1 MSAGS
6 KGKPSPFLIL
16 AVSRGLAPEEVSENM
31 SGWFRRHKSGSLH
44 NKFERTPQG
53 PASAGEL
60 REGTPQGTAPLEVES
75 ETAEN
80 LVDRTPEPEEPADGF
95 SEAGIREALRDV
107 RDPEIGRD
115 LVSLNMVRE
124 VRIEGAGVTVGVALT
139 TGGCPLKHRITT
151 DIRDRLMEIEGVENV
166 EVDFGVMTDTDR
178 QNLLTSLHGGP
189 SELAPAFKDESKTR
203 IIAVVSGKGGVGKST
218 VAVNLAAA
226 LDRAGH
232 SVEILDA
239 DVHGSSVPVMLGSPQ
254 KPNVVGG
261 VIFPVESP
269 QGLKFI
275 SMGNFVDEGQAVI
288 WRAPI
293 VNKALTQ
300 LMRDV
305 YWDEPDFIIVDMP
318 PGTGDVA
325 LTVAQMIPKAEALVV
340 TTPQADAARVA
351 VQAHLKVAGVV
362 ENMGYAECPDCG
374 KELRIFGGD
383 GGDRVAGELGSQVL
397 GRIPILPDAS
407 GEPGRSLFDPGSTP
421 ARAFAE
427 IAATL
432 VATKVRRRI
441 KVL

>member
-1 MSAGS
+1 M
-6 KGKPSPFLIL
+6 
-16 AVSRGLAPEEVSENM
+16 VN
-31 SGWFRRHKSGSLH
+31 WFRRSRDG
-44 NKFERTPQG
+44 NYQG
-53 PASAGEL
+53 EHEQASRKATSAGEA
-60 REGTPQGTAPLEVES
+60 REEEHQATTSLEVEPQ
-75 ETAEN
+75 TAED

-115 LVSLNMVRE
+115 LISLNMIRNIV
-124 VRIEGAGVTVGVALT
+124 IEGGKVTVGVALT
-139 TGGCPLKHRITT
+139 TAGCPLKHRIMT
-151 DIRDRLMEIEGVENV
+151 DIRDRLVMIEGVKDV

-218 VAVNLAAA
+218 VAVNLAGA

-239 DVHGSSVPVMLGSPQ
+239 DVHGSSIPVMLGSLE

-261 VIFPVESP
+261 VIFPIESRS
-269 QGLKFI
+269 GLKFI
-275 SMGNFVDEGQAVI
+275 SMGNFVDEGQAII

-325 LTVAQMIPKAEALVV
+325 LTIAQMIPKAEALVV

-351 VQAHLKVAGVV
+351 VKAGKMAVQAHLKVVGVV
-362 ENMGYAECPDCG
+362 ENMSFAECPDCG
-374 KELRIFGGD
+374 KEMRIFGGD
-383 GGDRVAGELGSQVL
+383 GGERVAGELDSRVL
-397 GRIPILPDAS
+397 GRVPILPDAT
-407 GEPGRSLFDPGSTP
+407 GEPGNALFAEDTAPT
-421 ARAFAE
+421 RAFDE
-427 IAATL
+427 IAQAL
-432 VATKVRRRI
+432 AQTKVRRRI

>member
-1 MSAGS
+1 MVDWLRRRANRDEQPQSEPEA
-6 KGKPSPFLIL
+6 
-16 AVSRGLAPEEVSENM
+16 AAPDEEPTT
-31 SGWFRRHKSGSLH
+31 
-44 NKFERTPQG
+44 FEG
-53 PASAGEL
+53 D
-60 REGTPQGTAPLEVES
+60 
-75 ETAEN
+75 TAED

-115 LVSLNMVRE
+115 LIALNMIRNVD
-124 VRIEGAGVTVGVALT
+124 IEGGKVTVGVALT
-139 TGGCPLKHRITT
+139 TSGCPLKHRIMT
-151 DIRDRLMEIEGVENV
+151 DVRDRLMMIDGVEDV
-166 EVDFGVMTDTDR
+166 EVDFGVMTDSDR

-189 SELAPAFKDESKTR
+189 SELAPAFKDDSKTR

-239 DVHGSSVPVMLGSPQ
+239 DVHGSSIPVMLGSLE

-261 VIFPVESP
+261 VIFPIESHT
-269 QGLKFI
+269 GLKFI
-275 SMGNFVDEGQAVI
+275 SMGNFVNEGQAII

-305 YWDEPDFIIVDMP
+305 YWDEPDFIVVDMP

-325 LTVAQMIPKAEALVV
+325 LTIAQMIPKAEALVV

-351 VQAHLKVAGVV
+351 AKAGRMAVQAHLKVVGVV
-362 ENMGYAECPDCG
+362 ENMSFAECPDCG
-374 KELRIFGGD
+374 KEMRIFGG
-383 GGDRVAGELGSQVL
+383 GGGERVAAELESRVL
-397 GRIPILPDAS
+397 GRVPILPDAT
-407 GEPGRSLFDPGSTP
+407 GEPGNALFAEDTAPT
-421 ARAFAE
+421 RAFDE
-427 IAATL
+427 IAQAL
-432 VATKVRRRI
+432 AQTKVRRRI

>member
-1 MSAGS
+1 VEGPR
-6 KGKPSPFLIL
+6 K
-16 AVSRGLAPEEVSENM
+16 EE
-31 SGWFRRHKSGSLH
+31 HQDA
-44 NKFERTPQG
+44 T
-53 PASAGEL
+53 
-60 REGTPQGTAPLEVES
+60 PLEVEPQ
-75 ETAEN
+75 TAED
-80 LVDRTPEPEEPADGF
+80 LVDRTPEPEDPADGF

-115 LVSLNMVRE
+115 LISLNMIRNIV
-124 VRIEGAGVTVGVALT
+124 IEGGKVTVGVALT
-139 TGGCPLKHRITT
+139 TSGCPLKHRIMT
-151 DIRDRLMEIEGVENV
+151 DIRDRLVMIEGVEDV
-166 EVDFGVMTDTDR
+166 DVDFGVMTDDDR

-239 DVHGSSVPVMLGSPQ
+239 DVHGSSIPVMLGATE

-261 VIFPVESP
+261 VIFPIESET
-269 QGLKFI
+269 GLKFV
-275 SMGNFVDEGQAVI
+275 SMGNFVNEGQAII

-351 VQAHLKVAGVV
+351 VKAGKMAVQAHLKVAGIV
-362 ENMGYAECPDCG
+362 ENMSYAECPCCG
-374 KELRIFGGD
+374 EELRIFGGD
-383 GGDRVAGELGSQVL
+383 GGDRVAGELGSKVM

-407 GEPGRSLFDPGSTP
+407 GEPGKSLFAQNTVP
-421 ARAFAE
+421 ARAFDA
-427 IAATL
+427 IARSLAQ
-432 VATKVRRRI
+432 TKVRKRI

>member
-1 MSAGS
+1 M
-6 KGKPSPFLIL
+6 
-16 AVSRGLAPEEVSENM
+16 VN
-31 SGWFRRHKSGSLH
+31 WFRRSRDG
-44 NKFERTPQG
+44 NPQG
-53 PASAGEL
+53 EHKQASRKATSEGEA
-60 REGTPQGTAPLEVES
+60 REEEHQATTPLEVEPQ
-75 ETAEN
+75 TAED

-115 LVSLNMVRE
+115 LISLNMIRNIV
-124 VRIEGAGVTVGVALT
+124 IEGGKVTVGVALT
-139 TGGCPLKHRITT
+139 TAGCPLKHRIMT
-151 DIRDRLMEIEGVENV
+151 DIRDRLVMIEGVKDV

-218 VAVNLAAA
+218 VAVNLAGA

-239 DVHGSSVPVMLGSPQ
+239 DVHGSSIPVMLGSLE

-261 VIFPVESP
+261 VIFPIESSS
-269 QGLKFI
+269 GLKFI
-275 SMGNFVDEGQAVI
+275 SMGNFVDEGQAII

-325 LTVAQMIPKAEALVV
+325 LTIAQMIPKAEALVV

-351 VQAHLKVAGVV
+351 VKAGKMAVQAHLKVIGVV
-362 ENMGYAECPDCG
+362 ENMGFAECPDCG
-374 KELRIFGGD
+374 KEMRIFGGD
-383 GGDRVAGELGSQVL
+383 GGERVAGELDSRVL
-397 GRIPILPDAS
+397 GRVPILPDAT
-407 GEPGRSLFDPGSTP
+407 GEPGNALFAEDTAPT
-421 ARAFAE
+421 RAFDE
-427 IAATL
+427 IAQAL
-432 VATKVRRRI
+432 AQTKVRRRI

>member
-1 MSAGS
+1 M
-6 KGKPSPFLIL
+6 
-16 AVSRGLAPEEVSENM
+16 VD
-31 SGWFRRHKSGSLH
+31 WFRKRRNG
-44 NKFERTPQG
+44 NPQKE
-53 PASAGEL
+53 PEQAPREAASTGEL
-60 REGTPQGTAPLEVES
+60 RRETPEDGASLEVET
-75 ETAEN
+75 ETAED

-115 LVSLNMVRE
+115 LVSLNMIRG
-124 VRIEGAGVTVGVALT
+124 IEIQGGRVTVGVALT
-139 TGGCPLKHRITT
+139 TAGCPLKHKITQ
-151 DIRDRLMEIEGVENV
+151 DIRDRLMMIGGVETV
-166 EVDFGVMTDTDR
+166 EIDFGVMTDDDR
-178 QNLLTSLHGGP
+178 QNLMTSLHGGP
-189 SELAPAFKDESKTR
+189 SELAPAFKDDSRTR

-239 DVHGSSVPVMLGSPQ
+239 DVHGSSIPVMLGSTE

-261 VIFPVESP
+261 VIFPIESET
-269 QGLKFI
+269 GLKFI
-275 SMGNFVDEGQAVI
+275 SMGNFVDEGQAII

-325 LTVAQMIPKAEALVV
+325 LTIAQMIPKAEALVV

-351 VQAHLKVAGVV
+351 VKAGKMAVQAHLKVSGVV
-362 ENMGYAECPDCG
+362 ENMSYAECPDCG
-374 KELRIFGGD
+374 KELKIFGGD
-383 GGDRVAGELGSQVL
+383 GGNQVAGELGAKVM

-407 GEPGRSLFDPGSTP
+407 GEPGKSLFAEDTAP
-421 ARAFAE
+421 ARAFDE
-427 IAATL
+427 IAQSIAS
-432 VATKVRRRI
+432 TKVRRRI

>member
-1 MSAGS
+1 M
-6 KGKPSPFLIL
+6 
-16 AVSRGLAPEEVSENM
+16 VN
-31 SGWFRRHKSGSLH
+31 WFRRRGGDNARPEEQQPAESA
-44 NKFERTPQG
+44 ERAG
-53 PASAGEL
+53 PPETS
-60 REGTPQGTAPLEVES
+60 LEVEA
-75 ETAEN
+75 ETASE
-80 LVDRTPEPEEPADGF
+80 LVDRTPQPEEPADGF

-115 LVSLNMVRE
+115 LISLNMIRSVD
-124 VRIEGAGVTVGVALT
+124 IEGSGVTVGVALT
-139 TGGCPLKHRITT
+139 TAGCPMKHRITT
-151 DIRDRLMEIEGVENV
+151 DIQDRLKMIEGVENV
-166 EVDFGVMTDTDR
+166 EVDFGVMTEEDR

-189 SELAPAFKDESKTR
+189 SEIAPAFRDESKTR

-232 SVEILDA
+232 SVEVLDA
-239 DVHGSSVPVMLGSPQ
+239 DVHGSSIPVMLGSLE

-261 VIFPVESP
+261 VIFPIESAS
-269 QGLKFI
+269 GLKFI
-275 SMGNFVDEGQAVI
+275 SMGNFVDAGQAII

-305 YWDEPDFIIVDMP
+305 YWDVPDFIIVDMP

-351 VQAHLKVAGVV
+351 VKAGKMAVQAHLKLVGVV
-362 ENMGYAECPDCG
+362 ENMSHAECPDCG
-374 KELRIFGGD
+374 KELKIFGGN
-383 GGDRVAGELGSQVL
+383 GGKQVSTELNSNIL
-397 GRIPILPDAS
+397 GRIPIQPDES
-407 GEPGRSLFDPGSTP
+407 GEPGRSLFETDSAPG
-421 ARAFAE
+421 RAFDE
-427 IAATL
+427 IAASL
-432 VATKVRRRI
+432 AQTKVRKRI

>member
-1 MSAGS
+1 MNISRWTRRRADDAGPRETD
-6 KGKPSPFLIL
+6 KSPPGE
-16 AVSRGLAPEEVSENM
+16 ATDGR
-31 SGWFRRHKSGSLH
+31 
-44 NKFERTPQG
+44 
-53 PASAGEL
+53 AG
-60 REGTPQGTAPLEVES
+60 Q
-75 ETAEN
+75 
-80 LVDRTPEPEEPADGF
+80 PADGL

-115 LVSLNMVRE
+115 LVSLNMVRG
-124 VRIEGAGVTVGVALT
+124 VKIEGGAVTVGVALT
-139 TGGCPLKHRITT
+139 TAGCPLKHRITT
-151 DIRDRLMEIEGVENV
+151 DVQDRLMQIEGVQGV
-166 EVDFGVMTDTDR
+166 EVDFGVMSDADR
-178 QNLLTSLHGGP
+178 QNLMTSLHGGP
-189 SELAPAFKDESKTR
+189 AELAPAFRDESKTR
-203 IIAVVSGKGGVGKST
+203 VIAVVSGKGGVGKST

-239 DVHGSSVPVMLGSPQ
+239 DVHGSSVPVMLGSLQ

-261 VIFPVESP
+261 VIFPIESP

-275 SMGNFVDEGQAVI
+275 SMGNFVNEGQAVI

-351 VQAHLKVAGVV
+351 VKAGKMAVQAHLKLTGVV
-362 ENMGYAECPDCG
+362 ENMSHAICPDCG
-374 KELRIFGGD
+374 KEMRIFGGE
-383 GGDRVAGELGSQVL
+383 GGDRVAEELEQEVL
-397 GRIPILPDAS
+397 GRIPIQPDTS
-407 GEPGRSLFDPGSTP
+407 GEPGRSLFAVGTEQ
-421 ARAFAE
+421 ARAFDE
-427 IAATL
+427 IAGA
-432 VATKVRRRI
+432 VAQTKVRRRL

>member
-1 MSAGS
+1 MRRRR
-6 KGKPSPFLIL
+6 F
-16 AVSRGLAPEEVSENM
+16 VNVVD
-31 SGWFRRHKSGSLH
+31 WFRRRAAKGRLPDAPPETD
-44 NKFERTPQG
+44 KLDV
-53 PASAGEL
+53 SA
-60 REGTPQGTAPLEVES
+60 
-75 ETAEN
+75 ETAEE
-80 LVDRTPEPEEPADGF
+80 LVDRTPQPQEPADGF

-115 LVSLNMVRE
+115 LISLNMIRNVD
-124 VRIEGAGVTVGVALT
+124 IQGSGVTVGVALT
-139 TGGCPLKHRITT
+139 TAGCPMKHRITT
-151 DIRDRLMEIEGVENV
+151 DVRDRVMMIEGVESV
-166 EVDFGVMTDTDR
+166 EVDFGVMSDDDR
-178 QNLLTSLHGGP
+178 QNLMTSLHGGP
-189 SELAPAFKDESKTR
+189 SELAPAFRDESSTR

-226 LDRAGH
+226 LDRAGK

-239 DVHGSSVPVMLGSPQ
+239 DVHGSSIPVMLGSTE

-261 VIFPVESP
+261 VIFPIESET
-269 QGLKFI
+269 GLKFI
-275 SMGNFVDEGQAVI
+275 SMGNFVNEGQAII

-351 VQAHLKVAGVV
+351 VKAGKMAVQAHLKLAGVV
-362 ENMGYAECPDCG
+362 ENMGHAVCPCCG
-374 KELRIFGGD
+374 EELRIFGGD
-383 GGDRVAGELGSQVL
+383 GGNQVAEELGSTVT
-397 GRIPILPDAS
+397 GRIPILPDAT
-407 GEPGRSLFDPGSTP
+407 GEPGNALFAEDTAP
-421 ARAFAE
+421 ARAFDE
-427 IAATL
+427 IAASL
-432 VATKVRRRI
+432 AATKVRRRI

>member
-1 MSAGS
+1 M
-6 KGKPSPFLIL
+6 
-16 AVSRGLAPEEVSENM
+16 VD
-31 SGWFRRHKSGSLH
+31 WFRRRNPKEESSDGAA
-44 NKFERTPQG
+44 Q
-53 PASAGEL
+53 PAG
-60 REGTPQGTAPLEVES
+60 LEVGT
-75 ETAEN
+75 ETAEE
-80 LVDRTPEPEEPADGF
+80 LVDRTPPEPADGL

-115 LVSLNMVRE
+115 LISLNMVRGIK
-124 VRIEGAGVTVGVALT
+124 IEGAFVSVGIALT
-139 TGGCPLKHRITT
+139 TPGCPMKHTITT
-151 DIRDRLMEIEGVENV
+151 DVTDRLKMIDGVDQV
-166 EVDFGVMTDTDR
+166 EVDFGVMSDEDR

-189 SELAPAFKDESKTR
+189 SELAPAFTDESKTR
-203 IIAVVSGKGGVGKST
+203 IVAVVSGKGGVGKST

-239 DVHGSSVPVMLGSPQ
+239 DVHGSSIPVMLGTLE

-261 VIFPVESP
+261 VIFPIESKSS
-269 QGLKFI
+269 GLKFI
-275 SMGNFVDEGQAVI
+275 SMGNFVNEGQAII

-305 YWDEPDFIIVDMP
+305 YWDEPEFIIVDMP

-351 VQAHLKVAGVV
+351 VKAGKMAIQAHLKVAGVV
-362 ENMGYAECPDCG
+362 ENMGYAQCPCCG
-374 KELRIFGGD
+374 EEMRIFGGD
-383 GGDRVAGELGSQVL
+383 GGDRVAGELGTQVM
-397 GRIPILPDAS
+397 GRIPILPDAT
-407 GEPGRSLFDPGSTP
+407 GEPGNALFAEDSAP
-421 ARAFAE
+421 ARAFDE
-427 IAATL
+427 IAASL
-432 VATKVRRRI
+432 AATKVRRRI

>member
-1 MSAGS
+1 M
-6 KGKPSPFLIL
+6 
-16 AVSRGLAPEEVSENM
+16 VE
-31 SGWFRRHKSGSLH
+31 WFRRRRNVS
-44 NKFERTPQG
+44 PQG
-53 PASAGEL
+53 EVDEPPRKAVSQAIFSSESPEESASIH
-60 REGTPQGTAPLEVES
+60 VET
-75 ETAEN
+75 ETTED
-80 LVDRTPEPEEPADGF
+80 LVDRTPKPEKPATGF
-95 SEAGIREALRDV
+95 SEAGVREALRDV

-115 LVSLNMVRE
+115 LISLNMVRAVE
-124 VRIEGAGVTVGVALT
+124 IQGSSVTVGVALT
-139 TGGCPLKHRITT
+139 TAGCPMKHRITT
-151 DIRDRLMEIEGVENV
+151 DVRDRIMEIEGVESV
-166 EVDFGVMTDTDR
+166 EVDFGVMTDADR
-178 QNLLTSLHGGP
+178 QNLMTSLHGGP
-189 SELAPAFKDESKTR
+189 SELAPAFKDESRTR

-239 DVHGSSVPVMLGSPQ
+239 DVHGSSVPVMLGATE

-261 VIFPVESP
+261 VIFPIESP
-269 QGLKFI
+269 TGLKFI
-275 SMGNFVDEGQAVI
+275 SMGNFVNEGQAII

-351 VQAHLKVAGVV
+351 VKAGKMAVQAHLKLAGVV
-362 ENMGYAECPDCG
+362 ENMSHAECPCCG
-374 KELRIFGGD
+374 EELRIFGGD
-383 GGDRVAGELGSQVL
+383 GGDQVAGELDAKIM

-407 GEPGRSLFDPGSTP
+407 GEPGKSLFAEDAAP
-421 ARAFAE
+421 ARAFDQIAKAIAE
-427 IAATL
+427 K
-432 VATKVRRRI
+432 KVRRRI

>member
-1 MSAGS
+1 M
-6 KGKPSPFLIL
+6 
-16 AVSRGLAPEEVSENM
+16 VD
-31 SGWFRRHKSGSLH
+31 WFRRRKA
-44 NKFERTPQG
+44 G
-53 PASAGEL
+53 P
-60 REGTPQGTAPLEVES
+60 PDEVERPVHLEA
-75 ETAEN
+75 ETAEV
-80 LVDRTPEPEEPADGF
+80 LVDRKPAEPADGF

-115 LVSLNMVRE
+115 LVSLNMIRAIDIAAS
-124 VRIEGAGVTVGVALT
+124 RVTVGVSLT
-139 TGGCPLKHRITT
+139 TAGCPLKHRITS
-151 DIRDRLMEIEGVENV
+151 DIQERLKMIEGVQEV
-166 EVDFGVMTDTDR
+166 EVDFGVMTDEDR

-189 SELAPAFKDESKTR
+189 TEIAPAFRDESNTR

-218 VAVNLAAA
+218 VAVNLAYA

-239 DVHGSSVPVMLGSPQ
+239 DVYGSSIPVMLGSLG

-261 VIFPVESP
+261 VIFPIESP

-275 SMGNFVDEGQAVI
+275 SMGNFVNEGQAII

-305 YWDEPDFIIVDMP
+305 YWDEPEFIIVDMP

-340 TTPQADAARVA
+340 TTPQSDAARVAVKAGKMA
-351 VQAHLKVAGVV
+351 VQAHLKVVGVV
-362 ENMGYAECPDCG
+362 ENMGYAQCPECG
-374 KELRIFGGD
+374 EELRIFGGD
-383 GGDRVAGELGSQVL
+383 GGERVAGELGSKVL
-397 GRIPILPDAS
+397 GRIPIVPDAT
-407 GEPGRSLFDPGSTP
+407 GDPGRSVFEEGSSP
-421 ARAFAE
+421 AQAFEEMATAL
-427 IAATL
+427 AAS
-432 VATKVRRRI
+432 KVRRRI

>member
-1 MSAGS
+1 VVDWLRRRANRDEHPQSEPEA
-6 KGKPSPFLIL
+6 
-16 AVSRGLAPEEVSENM
+16 AAPNEEPTT
-31 SGWFRRHKSGSLH
+31 
-44 NKFERTPQG
+44 FEGDTT
-53 PASAGEL
+53 ED
-60 REGTPQGTAPLEVES
+60 
-75 ETAEN
+75 
-80 LVDRTPEPEEPADGF
+80 LVDRTREPEEPADGF

-115 LVSLNMVRE
+115 LIALNMIRNVD
-124 VRIEGAGVTVGVALT
+124 IEGGKVTVGVALT
-139 TGGCPLKHRITT
+139 TSGCPLKHRIMT
-151 DIRDRLMEIEGVENV
+151 DVRDRLMMIDGIEDV
-166 EVDFGVMTDTDR
+166 EVDFGVMTDSDR

-189 SELAPAFKDESKTR
+189 SELAPAFKDDSKTR

-239 DVHGSSVPVMLGSPQ
+239 DVHGSSIPVMLGSLE

-261 VIFPVESP
+261 VIFPIESHT
-269 QGLKFI
+269 GLKFI
-275 SMGNFVDEGQAVI
+275 SMGNFVNEGQAII

-305 YWDEPDFIIVDMP
+305 YWDEPDFIVVDMP

-325 LTVAQMIPKAEALVV
+325 LTIAQMIPKAEALVV

-351 VQAHLKVAGVV
+351 VKAGRMAVQAHLKVVGVV
-362 ENMGYAECPDCG
+362 ENMSFAECPDCG
-374 KELRIFGGD
+374 KEMRIFGG
-383 GGDRVAGELGSQVL
+383 GGGERVAAELESRVL
-397 GRIPILPDAS
+397 GRVPILPDAT
-407 GEPGRSLFDPGSTP
+407 GEPGNALFAEDTAPT
-421 ARAFAE
+421 RAFDE
-427 IAATL
+427 IAQAL
-432 VATKVRRRI
+432 AQTKVRRRI

>member
-1 MSAGS
+1 VVDWLRRRANRDEHPQSEPEA
-6 KGKPSPFLIL
+6 
-16 AVSRGLAPEEVSENM
+16 AAPNEEPTT
-31 SGWFRRHKSGSLH
+31 
-44 NKFERTPQG
+44 FEGDTT
-53 PASAGEL
+53 ED
-60 REGTPQGTAPLEVES
+60 
-75 ETAEN
+75 
-80 LVDRTPEPEEPADGF
+80 LVDRTREPEEPADGF

-115 LVSLNMVRE
+115 LIALNMIRNVD
-124 VRIEGAGVTVGVALT
+124 IEGGKVTVGVALT
-139 TGGCPLKHRITT
+139 TSGCPLKHRIMT
-151 DIRDRLMEIEGVENV
+151 DVRDRLMMIDGVEDV
-166 EVDFGVMTDTDR
+166 EVDFGVMTDSDR

-189 SELAPAFKDESKTR
+189 SELAPAFKDDSKTR

-239 DVHGSSVPVMLGSPQ
+239 DVHGSSIPVMLGSLE

-261 VIFPVESP
+261 VIFPIESHT
-269 QGLKFI
+269 GLKFI
-275 SMGNFVDEGQAVI
+275 SMGNFVNEGQAII

-305 YWDEPDFIIVDMP
+305 YWDEPDFIVVDMP

-325 LTVAQMIPKAEALVV
+325 LTIAQMIPKAEALVV

-351 VQAHLKVAGVV
+351 AKAGRMAVQAHLKVVGVV
-362 ENMGYAECPDCG
+362 ENMSFAECPDCG
-374 KELRIFGGD
+374 KEMRIFGG
-383 GGDRVAGELGSQVL
+383 GGGERVAAELESRVL
-397 GRIPILPDAS
+397 GRVPILPDAT
-407 GEPGRSLFDPGSTP
+407 GEPGNALFAEDTAPT
-421 ARAFAE
+421 RAFDE
-427 IAATL
+427 IAQAL
-432 VATKVRRRI
+432 AKTKVRRRI

>member
-1 MSAGS
+1 MVNWFRKRNG
-6 KGKPSPFLIL
+6 KGASSTENPR
-16 AVSRGLAPEEVSENM
+16 AVSSDASRLETGTLDIKPKAPSE
-31 SGWFRRHKSGSLH
+31 
-44 NKFERTPQG
+44 
-53 PASAGEL
+53 
-60 REGTPQGTAPLEVES
+60 
-75 ETAEN
+75 
-80 LVDRTPEPEEPADGF
+80 LVDREPKKDEPVDVF
-95 SEAGIREALRDV
+95 SEAGIREALRNV

-124 VRIEGAGVTVGVALT
+124 IQIQGSAVTIGIALT
-139 TGGCPLKHRITT
+139 TAGCPLKHRIST
-151 DIRDRLMEIEGVENV
+151 DVRDRLMIIEGVESV
-166 EVDFGVMTDTDR
+166 EVDFGVMSDADR

-203 IIAVVSGKGGVGKST
+203 VIAVVSGKGGVGKST

-226 LDRAGH
+226 LSRAGH
-232 SVEILDA
+232 AVEILDA
-239 DVHGSSVPVMLGSPQ
+239 DVHGSSVPVMLGSLE
-254 KPNVVGG
+254 KPNVVDG
-261 VIFPVESP
+261 VIFPIESP

-275 SMGNFVDEGQAVI
+275 SMGNFVNEGQAII

-325 LTVAQMIPKAEALVV
+325 LTVAQLIPKAEALVV

-351 VQAHLKVAGVV
+351 VKAGKMAVQAHLKVAGVI

-374 KELRIFGGD
+374 KEIKIFGGD
-383 GGDRVAGELGSQVL
+383 GGDRVADELETRLL

-407 GEPGRSLFDPGSTP
+407 GEPGNALFAEDTVP
-421 ARAFAE
+421 ARAFDE
-427 IAATL
+427 IAGNLAQK
-432 VATKVRRRI
+432 KVRRRL

>member
-1 MSAGS
+1 VVDWLRRRANRDEHPQSEPKA
-6 KGKPSPFLIL
+6 
-16 AVSRGLAPEEVSENM
+16 AAPDEEPIT
-31 SGWFRRHKSGSLH
+31 
-44 NKFERTPQG
+44 FEGDTT
-53 PASAGEL
+53 ED
-60 REGTPQGTAPLEVES
+60 
-75 ETAEN
+75 
-80 LVDRTPEPEEPADGF
+80 LVDRTAEPEEPADGF

-115 LVSLNMVRE
+115 LIALNMIRNVD
-124 VRIEGAGVTVGVALT
+124 IEGGKVTVGVALT
-139 TGGCPLKHRITT
+139 TSGCPLKHRIMT
-151 DIRDRLMEIEGVENV
+151 DVRDRLMMIDGVEDV
-166 EVDFGVMTDTDR
+166 EVDFGVMTDSDR

-189 SELAPAFKDESKTR
+189 SELAPAFKDDSKTR

-239 DVHGSSVPVMLGSPQ
+239 DVHGSSIPVMLGSLE

-261 VIFPVESP
+261 VIFPIESHT
-269 QGLKFI
+269 GLKFI
-275 SMGNFVDEGQAVI
+275 SMGNFVNEGQAII

-305 YWDEPDFIIVDMP
+305 YWDEPDFIVVDMP

-325 LTVAQMIPKAEALVV
+325 LTIAQMIPKAEALVV

-351 VQAHLKVAGVV
+351 AKAGRMAVQAHLKVVGVV
-362 ENMGYAECPDCG
+362 ENMSFAECPDCG
-374 KELRIFGGD
+374 KEMRIFGG
-383 GGDRVAGELGSQVL
+383 GGGERVAAELESRVL
-397 GRIPILPDAS
+397 GRVPILPDAT
-407 GEPGRSLFDPGSTP
+407 GEPGNALFAEDTAPT
-421 ARAFAE
+421 RAFDE
-427 IAATL
+427 IAQAL
-432 VATKVRRRI
+432 AQTKVRRRI

>member
-1 MSAGS
+1 MVDWLRRRANRDEGPQSEPEA
-6 KGKPSPFLIL
+6 
-16 AVSRGLAPEEVSENM
+16 AAPNE
-31 SGWFRRHKSGSLH
+31 RPTT
-44 NKFERTPQG
+44 FEG
-53 PASAGEL
+53 D
-60 REGTPQGTAPLEVES
+60 
-75 ETAEN
+75 TAED

-115 LVSLNMVRE
+115 LIALNMIRNVD
-124 VRIEGAGVTVGVALT
+124 IEGGKVTVGVALT
-139 TGGCPLKHRITT
+139 TSGCPLKHRIMT
-151 DIRDRLMEIEGVENV
+151 DVRDRLMMIDGVEDV
-166 EVDFGVMTDTDR
+166 EVDFGVMTDSDR

-189 SELAPAFKDESKTR
+189 SELAPAFKDDSKTR

-239 DVHGSSVPVMLGSPQ
+239 DVHGSSIPVMLGSLE

-261 VIFPVESP
+261 VIFPIESHT
-269 QGLKFI
+269 GLKFI
-275 SMGNFVDEGQAVI
+275 SMGNFVNEGQAII

-305 YWDEPDFIIVDMP
+305 YWDEPDFIVVDMP

-325 LTVAQMIPKAEALVV
+325 LTIAQMIPKAEALVV

-351 VQAHLKVAGVV
+351 VKAGRMAVQAHLKVVGVV
-362 ENMGYAECPDCG
+362 ENMSFAECPDCG
-374 KELRIFGGD
+374 KEMRIFGG
-383 GGDRVAGELGSQVL
+383 GGGERVAAELESRVL
-397 GRIPILPDAS
+397 GRVPILPDAT
-407 GEPGRSLFDPGSTP
+407 GEPGNALFAEDTAPT
-421 ARAFAE
+421 RAFDE
-427 IAATL
+427 IAQAL
-432 VATKVRRRI
+432 AQTKVRRRI

>member
-1 MSAGS
+1 M
-6 KGKPSPFLIL
+6 
-16 AVSRGLAPEEVSENM
+16 VD
-31 SGWFRRHKSGSLH
+31 WFRRRSGGDEVSASDTSKAGGSS
-44 NKFERTPQG
+44 NGAPAPPERQ
-53 PASAGEL
+53 
-60 REGTPQGTAPLEVES
+60 
-75 ETAEN
+75 
-80 LVDRTPEPEEPADGF
+80 PADGL

-115 LVSLNMVRE
+115 LISLNMVRGVEIRGSTVE
-124 VRIEGAGVTVGVALT
+124 VGIALT
-139 TGGCPLKHRITT
+139 TAGCPMKHRITT
-151 DIRDRLMEIEGVENV
+151 DVRDRLVMIEGVENV
-166 EVDFGVMTDTDR
+166 EVDFGVMTDDDR
-178 QNLLTSLHGGP
+178 QNLMTSLHGGP
-189 SELAPAFKDESKTR
+189 SELAPAFRDESKTR

-239 DVHGSSVPVMLGSPQ
+239 DVHGSSIPVMLGSTE

-261 VIFPVESP
+261 VIFPIESHT
-269 QGLKFI
+269 GLKFI
-275 SMGNFVDEGQAVI
+275 SMGNFVNEGQAII

-351 VQAHLKVAGVV
+351 VKAGKMAVQAHLKVVGVV
-362 ENMGYAECPDCG
+362 ENMAYAECPDCG
-374 KELRIFGGD
+374 KELKIFGGD
-383 GGDRVAGELGSQVL
+383 GGERVAGELDSKIL

-407 GEPGRSLFDPGSTP
+407 GEPGRSLFEEGTAP
-421 ARAFAE
+421 ARAFEE
-427 IAATL
+427 IAASL
-432 VATKVRRRI
+432 AATKVRKRI

>member
-1 MSAGS
+1 M
-6 KGKPSPFLIL
+6 
-16 AVSRGLAPEEVSENM
+16 VD
-31 SGWFRRHKSGSLH
+31 WFRRRTGNDKSS
-44 NKFERTPQG
+44 G
-53 PASAGEL
+53 PAKFDV
-60 REGTPQGTAPLEVES
+60 EG
-75 ETAEN
+75 ETASE
-80 LVDRTPEPEEPADGF
+80 LVDRTPEPPEPADGF

-115 LVSLNMVRE
+115 LVSLNMVRD
-124 VRIEGAGVTVGVALT
+124 IEIQGSGVKVGVALT
-139 TGGCPLKHRITT
+139 TAGCPLKHKITT
-151 DIRDRLMEIEGVENV
+151 DIKDRLMMVEGVESV

-178 QNLLTSLHGGP
+178 QNLMTSLHGGP

-239 DVHGSSVPVMLGSPQ
+239 DVHGSSVPVMLGSLE

-261 VIFPVESP
+261 VIFPIESA

-275 SMGNFVDEGQAVI
+275 SMGNFVNEGQAII

-351 VQAHLKVAGVV
+351 VKAGKMAVQAHLKVAGVV
-362 ENMGYAECPDCG
+362 ENMGHAVCPCCG
-374 KELRIFGGD
+374 EEIRIFGGD
-383 GGDRVAGELGSQVL
+383 GGDRVAGELGSKVI
-397 GRIPILPDAS
+397 GRIPILPDAT
-407 GEPGRSLFDPGSTP
+407 GEPGNALFEEDTPP
-421 ARAFAE
+421 ARAFDE

-432 VATKVRRRI
+432 AATKVRRRI

>member
-1 MSAGS
+1 M
-6 KGKPSPFLIL
+6 
-16 AVSRGLAPEEVSENM
+16 VD
-31 SGWFRRHKSGSLH
+31 WFRRRAGGGRSA
-44 NKFERTPQG
+44 EAG
-53 PASAGEL
+53 PTGL
-60 REGTPQGTAPLEVES
+60 DVEG
-75 ETAEN
+75 ETASE
-80 LVDRTPEPEEPADGF
+80 LVDRTPEPAGPADGF

-115 LVSLNMVRE
+115 LVSLNMVRK
-124 VRIEGAGVTVGVALT
+124 IEIQGSGVKVGIALT
-139 TGGCPLKHRITT
+139 TAGCPLKHKITT
-151 DIRDRLMEIEGVENV
+151 DIKDRLMMVEGVESV

-178 QNLLTSLHGGP
+178 QNLMTSLHGGP
-189 SELAPAFKDESKTR
+189 SELAPAFRDESKTR

-239 DVHGSSVPVMLGSPQ
+239 DVHGSSIPVMLGSTE

-261 VIFPVESP
+261 VIFPIEST

-275 SMGNFVDEGQAVI
+275 SMGNFVNEGQAII

-351 VQAHLKVAGVV
+351 VKAGKMAVQAHLKVAGVV
-362 ENMGYAECPDCG
+362 ENMGHAVCPCCG
-374 KELRIFGGD
+374 EEMRIFGGD
-383 GGDRVAGELGSQVL
+383 GGDRVAGELGASVL
-397 GRIPILPDAS
+397 GRIPILPDAT
-407 GEPGRSLFDPGSTP
+407 GEPGNALFDAESAP
-421 ARAFAE
+421 ARAFDE
-427 IAATL
+427 IAASL
-432 VATKVRRRI
+432 AATKVRRRI

>member
-1 MSAGS
+1 MNIGRW
-6 KGKPSPFLIL
+6 
-16 AVSRGLAPEEVSENM
+16 SRRRASDDDRDAANAPPEEA
-31 SGWFRRHKSGSLH
+31 
-44 NKFERTPQG
+44 PQ
-53 PASAGEL
+53 
-60 REGTPQGTAPLEVES
+60 EGTGQ
-75 ETAEN
+75 
-80 LVDRTPEPEEPADGF
+80 PADGL

-115 LVSLNMVRE
+115 LISLNMVRG
-124 VRIEGAGVTVGVALT
+124 VQIEGGAVRVGVALT
-139 TGGCPLKHRITT
+139 TAGCPLKHRITT
-151 DIRDRLMEIEGVENV
+151 DIRDRLIEIEGVDRV
-166 EVDFGVMTDTDR
+166 EVDFGVMSDADR
-178 QNLLTSLHGGP
+178 QNLMTSLHGGP
-189 SELAPAFKDESKTR
+189 AELAPAFKDESKTR
-203 IIAVVSGKGGVGKST
+203 VIAVVSGKGGVGKST

-226 LDRAGH
+226 LDRGGH

-239 DVHGSSVPVMLGSPQ
+239 DVHGSSVPVMLGSLQ

-275 SMGNFVDEGQAVI
+275 SMGNFVNEGQAVI

-305 YWDEPDFIIVDMP
+305 YWDEPDYIVVDMP

-351 VQAHLKVAGVV
+351 VKAGKMAVQAHLKLVGVV
-362 ENMGYAECPDCG
+362 ENMSHAICPDCG
-374 KELRIFGGD
+374 KEMRIFGGD
-383 GGDRVAGELGSQVL
+383 GGDRVAEELEQKVL
-397 GRIPILPDAS
+397 GRIPIEPDAT
-407 GEPGRSLFDPGSTP
+407 GEPGRSLFDAGTAP
-421 ARAFAE
+421 AEVFDE
-427 IAATL
+427 IAASI
-432 VATKVRRRI
+432 AQTKVRRRL

>member
-1 MSAGS
+1 VIAGW
-6 KGKPSPFLIL
+6 KCRRRL
-16 AVSRGLAPEEVSENM
+16 VNVVD
-31 SGWFRRHKSGSLH
+31 WFRRRSGSD
-44 NKFERTPQG
+44 E
-53 PASAGEL
+53 ASNGA
-60 REGTPQGTAPLEVES
+60 AEVRVET
-75 ETAEN
+75 ETAEE
-80 LVDRTPEPEEPADGF
+80 LVDRTPREEEPADGF

-115 LVSLNMVRE
+115 LISLNMVRG
-124 VRIEGAGVTVGVALT
+124 VKIEGGNVVVGIALT
-139 TGGCPLKHRITT
+139 TAGCPMKHRITT
-151 DIRDRLMEIEGVENV
+151 DIKDRLSMIEGVGSV
-166 EVDFGVMTDTDR
+166 EVDFGVMTDEDR

-189 SELAPAFKDESKTR
+189 SEIAPAFRDDSKTR

-226 LDRAGH
+226 LQRTGH

-239 DVHGSSVPVMLGSPQ
+239 DVHGSSIPLMLGSTE
-254 KPNVVGG
+254 KPNVVDG
-261 VIFPVESP
+261 VIFPVESNA
-269 QGLKFI
+269 GLKFI
-275 SMGNFVDEGQAVI
+275 SMGNFVEEGQAII

-351 VQAHLKVAGVV
+351 VKAGKMAVQAHLKVAGVV
-362 ENMGYAECPDCG
+362 ENMSYATCPECG
-374 KELRIFGGD
+374 EELRIFGGD
-383 GGDRVAGELGSQVL
+383 GGERVAGELGSQVM
-397 GRIPILPDAS
+397 GRIPIQPDAS
-407 GEPGRSLFDPGSTP
+407 GEPGRSLFEEGSSP
-421 ARAFAE
+421 ARAFEE
-427 IAATL
+427 IAASL
-432 VATKVRRRI
+432 AAIKVRRRI

>member
-1 MSAGS
+1 M
-6 KGKPSPFLIL
+6 
-16 AVSRGLAPEEVSENM
+16 VD
-31 SGWFRRHKSGSLH
+31 WFRRRGGKNESSGGKPKL
-44 NKFERTPQG
+44 ED
-53 PASAGEL
+53 ASAAASLKEEMA
-60 REGTPQGTAPLEVES
+60 RP
-75 ETAEN
+75 ETETVGD
-80 LVDRTPEPEEPADGF
+80 LVDRKPDPEEEPADGL
-95 SEAGIREALRDV
+95 SEAGVREALRDV

-115 LVSLNMVRE
+115 LVSLNMVRG
-124 VRIEGAGVTVGVALT
+124 IEIKGSSVTVGIALT
-139 TGGCPLKHRITT
+139 TAGCPLKHRITT
-151 DIRDRLMEIEGVENV
+151 DIRDRLMMIDDVESV
-166 EVDFGVMTDTDR
+166 EVDFGVMSDDDR

-239 DVHGSSVPVMLGSPQ
+239 DVHGSSIPVMLGTTE

-261 VIFPVESP
+261 VIFPIESKT
-269 QGLKFI
+269 GLKFV
-275 SMGNFVDEGQAVI
+275 SMGNFVNEGQAII

-351 VQAHLKVAGVV
+351 VKAGKMAVQAHLKVAGIV
-362 ENMGYAECPDCG
+362 ENMSHAECPCCG
-374 KELRIFGGD
+374 EELRIFGGD
-383 GGDRVAGELGSQVL
+383 GGDRVAGELGSNVM

-407 GEPGRSLFDPGSTP
+407 GEPGNSLFDEGTAP
-421 ARAFAE
+421 AHAFDE
-427 IAATL
+427 IAKGIAQ
-432 VATKVRRRI
+432 TKVRKRI

>member
-1 MSAGS
+1 M
-6 KGKPSPFLIL
+6 
-16 AVSRGLAPEEVSENM
+16 VD
-31 SGWFRRHKSGSLH
+31 WFRRRGN
-44 NKFERTPQG
+44 NKEPENGGTHTG
-53 PASAGEL
+53 PEPAADFDAS
-60 REGTPQGTAPLEVES
+60 S
-75 ETAEN
+75 ETADN

-115 LVSLNMVRE
+115 LISLNMIRSVD
-124 VRIEGAGVTVGVALT
+124 IEGSSVTVGVALT
-139 TGGCPLKHRITT
+139 TAGCPMKQRLTT
-151 DIRDRLMEIEGVENV
+151 DVQDRIKQIEGVESV
-166 EVDFGVMTDTDR
+166 EVDFGVMTDEDR

-189 SELAPAFKDESKTR
+189 SELAPAFKDESGTR

-232 SVEILDA
+232 SVEVLDA
-239 DVHGSSVPVMLGSPQ
+239 DVHGSSVPVMLGSTQ
-254 KPNVVGG
+254 KPNVVDG
-261 VIFPVESP
+261 VIFPIESES
-269 QGLKFI
+269 GLKFI
-275 SMGNFVDEGQAVI
+275 SMGNFVDEGQAII

-351 VQAHLKVAGVV
+351 VKAGKMAVQAHLKLVGVV
-362 ENMGYAECPDCG
+362 ENMSYAECPDCG
-374 KELRIFGGD
+374 KELKIFGGN
-383 GGDRVAGELGSQVL
+383 GGEQVAEDLGAHLMS
-397 GRIPILPDAS
+397 RIPILPDDS
-407 GEPGRSLFDPGSTP
+407 GEPGKALYPEDSAP
-421 ARAFAE
+421 ARSFDE
-427 IAATL
+427 VAAGITQ
-432 VATKVRRRI
+432 TRTRKRI
-441 KVL
+441 KVV